1 MSLVFSTLTGACGHR
16 AMTVVSWHLANCG
29 PCTRPAHLWP
39 STDAPTPVTAAVV
52 SSPPWLCL
60 AIIVHVACMF
70 VTLCT
75 CCDSLADRAV
85 TAALLI
91 TYQLVQ
97 LPLLLQVRCGPA
109 SPLQVVSRNSPLVA
123 MLALPPDC
131 PLLVHHLLE
140 SLNMPTH
147 VPSATTRSSRCT
159 RVHHV
164 LAVCL
169 TGSTCRCLQAAC
181 RWCCQLTMCW
191 LCCRT
196 RPALVPLPCT

>member
-1 MSLVFSTLTGACGHR
+1 MCHGTWPTVDLARALPTCGR
-16 AMTVVSWHLANCG
+16 
-29 PCTRPAHLWP
+29 PPTRPPRLPPPLYLHHPGFVLPSLWR
-39 STDAPTPVTAAVV
+39 
-52 SSPPWLCL
+52 
-60 AIIVHVACMF
+60 
-70 VTLCT
+70 TLCT